1 MNTATKLAVLEQKYI
16 IARELRTLAQ
26 IQYGRDSAQFKAADG
41 KCAAALAK
49 AEAAKTA

>member
-1 MNTATKLAVLEQKYI
+1 MNTATRLAVLEQKYV

-26 IQYGRDSAQFKAADG
+26 IQHGRDSTQFKSADS

-49 AEAAKTA
+49 AEAAKVG